1 LLTLSEVKSWLR
13 LEQDDTADD
22 TLLQSLISAAEE
34 YVRNAVPS
42 YVDVENNSLAKLL
55 GMVLVADWY
64 ENREAVGQVR
74 EEIRPTVRSI
84 VTQLQN
90 AYPAPAETEGATE
103 V

>member
-1 LLTLSEVKSWLR
+1 MLTLSEVKSWLR

-42 YVDVENNSLAKLL
+42 YVDIANNPLAKLL
-55 GMVLVADWY
+55 GMVLIADWF
-64 ENREAVGQVR
+64 EHREAVGQVR
-74 EEIRPTVRSI
+74 EEMRPTVRAM

-90 AYPAPAETEGATE
+90 AYPDPTETEGTTE